1 MFSSPFFRRL
11 FLPCLLL
18 ICAAVGTVGIF
29 AAKQM
34 KETYLA
40 RTEPDL
46 VDRSRLVELMIN
58 QPVKDGDVAA
68 VQQLLAEMHR
78 PGGTRVTLIDATGV
92 VIADNEADP
101 HVMENHLG
109 RPEIQAAMKD
119 REHQAFTIRKSATLG
134 QELCYFA
141 KQIEV
146 GPAPSPKIYYLRLAE
161 HLSDLDAQ
169 LHHFYGYLALAAVLA
184 AVAMGGISY
193 ALIRR
198 DTRPV
203 IALTDF
209 ANTLARGELNRRYSN
224 PEHGET
230 AVLAKALN
238 DMADS
243 LESQLQ
249 DTAEGNA
256 RLLAI
261 MGSMNEG
268 VIAAD
273 TDARILFTNE
283 SAGRL
288 LGFSAALRSVTGLPL
303 AEVVRIGEI
312 NHLVEQVLSGGNGS
326 PNDSHAG
333 VLRRKT
339 IHVSPLS
346 DRHLEVT
353 VCTFPIKGPP
363 EGLIL
368 VAHDT
373 TQSEQFQ
380 KLRKEFVANV
390 SHELRTPLS
399 IIKGFAETLRDGALE
414 DPVRAPQ
421 FLATIEKHADQL
433 TNLVSDLLELSRLD
447 SQVGLTRKA
456 PVNIVHLIR
465 RVEDLL
471 LPVAQRKKHTL
482 AIDVPEQLPAVFG
495 NEDYLERAITNLVD
509 NAIKYTPE
517 GGRVSV
523 KARQL
528 GENVCIEVADNGI
541 GIAQHEVAF
550 IFERFYRVDRSRS
563 RELGGT
569 GLGLS
574 IVKHVVQ
581 VHGGSIQVDTSPG
594 QGSTFR
600 LQLPVASTP
609 AYAAVE

>member
-1 MFSSPFFRRL
+1 M
-11 FLPCLLL
+11 
-18 ICAAVGTVGIF
+18 
-29 AAKQM
+29 
-34 KETYLA
+34 
-40 RTEPDL
+40 TE
-46 VDRSRLVELMIN
+46 
-58 QPVKDGDVAA
+58 
-68 VQQLLAEMHR
+68 
-78 PGGTRVTLIDATGV
+78 
-92 VIADNEADP
+92 
-101 HVMENHLG
+101 
-109 RPEIQAAMKD
+109 
-119 REHQAFTIRKSATLG
+119 
-134 QELCYFA
+134 
-141 KQIEV
+141 
-146 GPAPSPKIYYLRLAE
+146 
-161 HLSDLDAQ
+161 
-169 LHHFYGYLALAAVLA
+169 
-184 AVAMGGISY
+184 
-193 ALIRR
+193 
-198 DTRPV
+198 
-203 IALTDF
+203 F

-224 PEHGET
+224 PGSDGET

-243 LESQLQ
+243 LEGQLH

-261 MGSMNEG
+261 LGSMNEG

-273 TDARILFTNE
+273 TDARILFTND

-288 LGFSAALRSVTGLPL
+288 LGFSVASRSVTGLPL
-303 AEVVRIGEI
+303 AELVRIGEI
-312 NHLVEQVLSGGNGS
+312 NQLVEQVLSGGNGS

-399 IIKGFAETLRDGALE
+399 IIKGFAETLRDGALD

-433 TNLVSDLLELSRLD
+433 TNLVSDLAGVVAAGQPGGAD
-447 SQVGLTRKA
+447 APWGA
-456 PVNIVHLIR
+456 PVNIVNLIR

-471 LPVAQRKKHTL
+471 LPVAQRKKHVL

-523 KARQL
+523 RARQDRDS
-528 GENVCIEVADNGI
+528 VTIEVADNGI
-541 GIAQHEVAF
+541 GIAQHEVPF

-594 QGSTFR
+594 RGSTFR

>member
-1 MFSSPFFRRL
+1 
-11 FLPCLLL
+11 LLL
-18 ICAAVGTVGIF
+18 ICAAVGTVGF
-29 AAKQM
+29 YAARAM
-34 KETYLA
+34 RDSYVA
-40 RTEPDL
+40 RTEADL
-46 VDRSRLVELMIN
+46 VDRSRLVELLIG
-58 QPVKDGDVAA
+58 QPLGRGDKAR
-68 VQQLLAEMHR
+68 VQELLAQVHQS
-78 PGGTRVTLIDATGV
+78 GGARVTVIDATGV
-92 VIADNEADP
+92 VVADNEADP
-101 HVMENHLG
+101 KHMENHAT
-109 RPEIQAAMKD
+109 RPEILAAAKND
-119 REHQAFTIRKSATLG
+119 VGNTIRASATLHE
-134 QELCYFA
+134 QLCYFA
-141 KQIEV
+141 RKIEV
-146 GPAPSPKIYYLRLAE
+146 GPSAAPRVYFLRLAE
-161 HLSDLDAQ
+161 HLASLDAQ
-169 LHHFYGYLALAAVLA
+169 LHHLYSYLALAATA
-184 AVAMGGISY
+184 AVLAMGGISY

-203 IALTDF
+203 IALTEF

-224 PEHGET
+224 TEYGET

-243 LESQLQ
+243 LERQLRR
-249 DTAEGNA
+249 TAAGNA

-261 MGSMNEG
+261 LGSMTEG

-273 TDARILFTNE
+273 INQKILFSND

-288 LGFSAALRSVTGLPL
+288 LGFSALSRSVTGQTL
-303 AEVVRIGEI
+303 AEVVRIEQI
-312 NHLVEQVLSGGNGS
+312 TQLVDQVLSGGPGS
-326 PNDSHAG
+326 PQDSHAG
-333 VLRRKT
+333 ILRRKT

-373 TQSEQFQ
+373 TQSEQYQ

-399 IIKGFAETLRDGALE
+399 IIKGFAETLRDGAME
-414 DPVRAPQ
+414 DPVRGPQ
-421 FLATIEKHADQL
+421 YLGTIEKHADQL

-456 PVNIVHLIR
+456 PVNLVSLIR

-471 LPVAQRKKHTL
+471 LPVAQRKKHVFD
-482 AIDVPEQLPAVFG
+482 IRVPEHLPQVFG
-495 NEDYLERAITNLVD
+495 NEDYLERAITNLID

-523 KARQL
+523 NARY
-528 GENVCIEVADNGI
+528 ENESVIIEVTDNGI
-541 GIAQHEVAF
+541 GIAQHEVPF

-581 VHGGSIQVDTSPG
+581 VHGGSIQVDTAPG

-600 LQLPVASTP
+600 LLIPVASTP
-609 AYAAVE
+609 AYAAAE

>member
-18 ICAAVGTVGIF
+18 ICAAVGTVGF
-29 AAKQM
+29 YAARAM
-34 KETYLA
+34 RESYEA
-40 RTEPDL
+40 RTQADL
-46 VDRSRLVELMIN
+46 VDRSRLVELLIG
-58 QPVKDGDVAA
+58 QSLAAGDNAK
-68 VQQLLAEMHR
+68 VQELLTQVHVS
-78 PGGTRVTLIDATGV
+78 GGGRVTVVDSDGV

-101 HVMENHLG
+101 RRMENHANRL
-109 RPEIQAAMKD
+109 EIVAAMKSG
-119 REHQAFTIRKSATLG
+119 QGNAIRHSDTLN
-134 QELCYFA
+134 QELDYFA
-141 KQIEV
+141 RRLV
-146 GPAPSPKIYYLRLAE
+146 LGPPGSQHVYCLRVAE
-161 HLSDLDAQ
+161 HLANLDAQ
-169 LHHFYGYLALAAVLA
+169 LHHLYWYLALAATA
-184 AVAMGGISY
+184 AVLAMGGISY

-203 IALTDF
+203 IALTEF

-224 PEHGET
+224 LEHGET

-243 LESQLQ
+243 LERQLRR
-249 DTAEGNA
+249 TAAGNA

-261 MGSMNEG
+261 LGSMTEG

-273 TDARILFTNE
+273 INQKILFTNE

-288 LGFSAALRSVTGLPL
+288 LGFSALSRSVTGQTLP
-303 AEVVRIGEI
+303 EVIRIEQI
-312 NHLVEQVLSGGNGS
+312 TQLVDQVLSGGPGS
-326 PNDSHAG
+326 PQDSHAG
-333 VLRRKT
+333 NLRRKT

-373 TQSEQFQ
+373 TQSEQYQ

-399 IIKGFAETLRDGALE
+399 IIKGFAETLRDGAMD
-414 DPVRAPQ
+414 DPVRGPQ
-421 FLATIEKHADQL
+421 YLGTIEKHADQL

-447 SQVGLTRKA
+447 SQVGLTHKA
-456 PVNIVHLIR
+456 PVNLVSLIR

-471 LPVAQRKKHTL
+471 LPVAQRKKHVFD
-482 AIDVPEQLPAVFG
+482 IRVPEHLPQLFG
-495 NEDYLERAITNLVD
+495 NEDYLERTITNLID

-523 KARQL
+523 NARH
-528 GENVCIEVADNGI
+528 ENESVIIEVTDNGI
-541 GIAQHEVAF
+541 GIAQHEVPF

-581 VHGGSIQVDTSPG
+581 VHGGSIQVETSPG
-594 QGSTFR
+594 HGSTFR
-600 LQLPVASTP
+600 LLIPVASTP
-609 AYAAVE
+609 AYAAAE